1 MFTSIFPAAYDGR
14 WPHVHFEVYDS
25 VADAT
30 GGGRPRATS
39 QLALPKA
46 ACDKV
51 YATSGYEDSVRN
63 MARTSL
69 DSDMVFADG
78 YAAQLGTVTSD
89 AENGMTVTLTVP
101 V

>member
-1 MFTSIFPAAYDGR
+1 MN
-14 WPHVHFEVYDS
+14 
-25 VADAT
+25 
-30 GGGRPRATS
+30 GGSRDVITLMAKHPSQQELAQ

-78 YAAQLGTVTSD
+78 DASQLGTVTGD